1 MDAPENGGID
11 LDQLQKPGPARKA
24 TKATGNTGA
33 QTYFQEIIEKEFSA
47 DPSKQ
52 IKHKNL
58 IQDLQIELKIEINKD
73 IRNPLMPATLEF
85 PQIKASVVVGR
96 MDVGMSTQVNL
107 YQPQLLRVL
116 RTVEVIGHFN
126 EFKDGVL
133 GDFCMRKLTA
143 DDKKTYIDNYMAW
156 LQLSRGKKDNDKAKS
171 SQIQA
176 KHEAMRQIEDE
187 VHHDVIVV
195 IRKSALG
202 KL

>member
-11 LDQLQKPGPARKA
+11 LDQLQKPGAAGKA
-24 TKATGNTGA
+24 TKASGNTGTK
-33 QTYFQEIIEKEFSA
+33 TYFQEIIEKEFSA

-133 GDFCMRKLTA
+133 GDFRMKKLTA
-143 DDKKTYIDNYMAW
+143 DEKKTYIDDYMAW

-171 SQIQA
+171 SQIEA
-176 KHEAMRQIEDE
+176 KHEAMRHIED
-187 VHHDVIVV
+187 
-195 IRKSALG
+195 
-202 KL
+202 

>member
-1 MDAPENGGID
+1 MWMLLNMEESISTNCIS
-11 LDQLQKPGPARKA
+11 LDQLRKPK
-24 TKATGNTGA
+24 KATGNTGP

-58 IQDLQIELKIEINKD
+58 IQDLHMELKMEINKD
-73 IRNPLMPATLEF
+73 MRNPLMPATLEF
-85 PQIKASVVVGR
+85 PQLKASVLLGR
-96 MDVGMSTQVNL
+96 MDVGTNKISQTQVNL

-133 GDFCMRKLTA
+133 GDFRMRKLTA
-143 DDKKTYIDNYMAW
+143 DEKKTYIDDYMAW
-156 LQLSRGKKDNDKAKS
+156 LQLSRGKKDNNKARS

-176 KHEAMRQIEDE
+176 KQAAMRQIED
-187 VHHDVIVV
+187 
-195 IRKSALG
+195 
-202 KL
+202 